1 MKYVPKVVFTSLVL
15 VSLTACGS
23 VKESKSNNLQLDVPS
38 ISNGF
43 KSQYLNAINNA
54 RSISQ
59 NCGSYGSFSAAPLLK
74 WSDKLYGAAYEHSND
89 MATTNTFSHN
99 GSGQESDKVGRLN
112 GNKSTAGERINAYG
126 YRWVLYAEN
135 IGAGTDIDTADKI
148 VNQLLASDGHCANI
162 MNPRLTEVGM
172 AMVKNSNTKYVHYW
186 TQDFGTHPN

>member
-1 MKYVPKVVFTSLVL
+1 MKYIKKVVFSSFALML
-15 VSLTACGS
+15 LTACGS
-23 VKESKSNNLQLDVPS
+23 VPKTNSNNLSQNVPQ
-38 ISNGF
+38 ISDNF
-43 KSQYLNAINNA
+43 KNEYLNTINRA
-54 RSISQ
+54 RSKSRT
-59 NCGSYGSFSAAPLLK
+59 CGSAGYFDATTALG

-89 MATTNTFSHN
+89 MAITSLFSHR